1 MDRKNIYCVILAGG
15 VGSRFWPMSTT
26 NNPKQFHD
34 VLGVGRTLVQQTYD
48 RLLNFCNPE
57 NIYVITDKN
66 YTDLVKEQIPE
77 LNTENVIAEPV
88 GMNTAP
94 CAIYSA
100 MKIYKKNPEAE
111 ILVCP
116 SDHLILNEERFTET
130 VLLALKSSKENQ
142 GLYTLGIKPTRPDTG
157 YGYIQY
163 VKGENEV
170 KKVKTFTEKPNLD
183 LAEKFIKSGDFL
195 WNSGIFIWSAKDI
208 LDSFKKYLPEMYS
221 IFASI
226 NDVLNTEQEAS
237 KVKEIYPT
245 LQKVSIDVGIMEKD
259 KNVYVIPSQFGW
271 SDLGTWLSLYEQ
283 VEKDNNRN
291 AVLGKSTFIYNSK
304 GNILYT
310 QKDKVTVID
319 GLKDYIV
326 VDTEKA
332 LLISPVKNSQE
343 IKRYVTDIKLNK
355 KQKYI

>member
-1 MDRKNIYCVILAGG
+1 MDKKNTYCVILAGG

-26 NNPKQFHD
+26 NHPKQFHD
-34 VLGVGRTLVQQTYD
+34 ILGVGRTLIQQTYD
-48 RLLNFCNPE
+48 RLLSFCNSE
-57 NIYVITDKN
+57 NIYVITDGN
-66 YTDLVKEQIPE
+66 YIDLVKEQIPE
-77 LNTENVIAEPV
+77 LNIENIIGEPV

-94 CAIYSA
+94 CALYSA
-100 MKIYKKNPEAE
+100 MKIYKKNPKAE

-163 VKGENEV
+163 VESDKQI

-183 LAEKFIKSGDFL
+183 LAEKFLKSGDFL

-208 LDSFKKYLPEMYS
+208 LDSFKKYLPEMYNA
-221 IFASI
+221 FNSI
-226 NDVLNTEQEAS
+226 NDYLNTKDELS
-237 KVKEIYPT
+237 KVKEVYPT

-283 VEKDNNRN
+283 ADKDDNKNAKLSKNIFTYSSNRN
-291 AVLGKSTFIYNSK
+291 I
-304 GNILYT
+304 IYT
-310 QKDKVTVID
+310 QKNKVTVID
-319 GLKDYIV
+319 KLEGYIV
-326 VDTEKA
+326 VDTNDA
-332 LLISPVKNSQE
+332 LLISPIENSQK
-343 IKRYVTDIKLNK
+343 IKNYVTDIKLNK
-355 KQKYI
+355 KQRHI

>member
-1 MDRKNIYCVILAGG
+1 MDKKNTCCVILAGG
-15 VGSRFWPMSTT
+15 IGSRFWPMSTT

-34 VLGVGRTLVQQTYD
+34 VLGVGRTLIQQTYD

-77 LNTENVIAEPV
+77 INKENIIAEPV

-116 SDHLILNEERFTET
+116 SDHLILNEEKFTET
-130 VLLALKSSKENQ
+130 VLLALKNSKENQ
-142 GLYTLGIKPTRPDTG
+142 GLYTLGIQPTRPDTG

-163 VKGENEV
+163 IEEKGKV

-183 LAEKFIKSGDFL
+183 LAEKFLKSGDFL

-208 LDSFKKYLPEMYS
+208 LASFKKYLPEMYNTFED
-221 IFASI
+221 IK
-226 NDVLNTEQEAS
+226 DYLNTEKEAEE
-237 KVKEIYPT
+237 VQIIYPT

-271 SDLGTWLSLYEQ
+271 SDLGTWLSLYDQ
-283 VEKDNNRN
+283 AEKDNNEN
-291 AVLGKSTFIYNSK
+291 AILGKSTLTYNSK
-304 GNILYT
+304 GNIIYA
-310 QKDKVTVID
+310 QK
-319 GLKDYIV
+319 
-326 VDTEKA
+326 A
-332 LLISPVKNSQE
+332 Q
-343 IKRYVTDIKLNK
+343 
-355 KQKYI
+355 

>member
-1 MDRKNIYCVILAGG
+1 MDKKNTCCVILAGG
-15 VGSRFWPMSTT
+15 IGSRFWPMSTT

-34 VLGVGRTLVQQTYD
+34 VLGVGRTLIQQTYD

-77 LNTENVIAEPV
+77 INKENIIAEPV

-116 SDHLILNEERFTET
+116 SDHLILNEEKFTET
-130 VLLALKSSKENQ
+130 VLLALKNSKENQ
-142 GLYTLGIKPTRPDTG
+142 GLYTLGIQPTRPDTG

-163 VKGENEV
+163 IEEKGKV

-183 LAEKFIKSGDFL
+183 LAEKFLKSGDFL

-208 LDSFKKYLPEMYS
+208 LASFKKYLPEMYNT
-221 IFASI
+221 FEDI
-226 NDVLNTEQEAS
+226 NDCLNTEKEAEE
-237 KVKEIYPT
+237 VQIIYPT

-271 SDLGTWLSLYEQ
+271 SDLGTWLSLYDQ
-283 VEKDNNRN
+283 AEKDNNEN
-291 AVLGKSTFIYNSK
+291 AILGKSTLNYNSK
-304 GNILYT
+304 GNIIYT
-310 QKDKVTVID
+310 QKNKVTVID
-319 GLKDYIV
+319 GLEDYIV
-326 VDTEKA
+326 VDTENA
-332 LLISPVKNSQE
+332 LLISPIKNSQE
-343 IKRYVTDIKLNK
+343 IKRYVTDIKFHK
-355 KQKYI
+355 K

>member
-1 MDRKNIYCVILAGG
+1 MDKKNTCCVILAGG
-15 VGSRFWPMSTT
+15 IGSRFWPMSTT

-34 VLGVGRTLVQQTYD
+34 VLGVGRTLIQQTYD

-77 LNTENVIAEPV
+77 INKENIIAEPV

-116 SDHLILNEERFTET
+116 SDHLILNEEKFTET
-130 VLLALKSSKENQ
+130 VLLALKNSKENQ
-142 GLYTLGIKPTRPDTG
+142 GLYTLGIQPTRPDTG

-163 VKGENEV
+163 IEEKGKV

-183 LAEKFIKSGDFL
+183 LAEKFLKSGDFL

-208 LDSFKKYLPEMYS
+208 LASFKKYLPEMYNT
-221 IFASI
+221 FEDI
-226 NDVLNTEQEAS
+226 NDCLNTEKEAEE
-237 KVKEIYPT
+237 VQIIYPT

-271 SDLGTWLSLYEQ
+271 SDLGTWLSLYDQ
-283 VEKDNNRN
+283 AEKDNNEN
-291 AVLGKSTFIYNSK
+291 AILGKSTLTYNSK
-304 GNILYT
+304 GNIIYT
-310 QKDKVTVID
+310 QKNKVTVID
-319 GLKDYIV
+319 GLEDYIV
-326 VDTEKA
+326 VDTENA
-332 LLISPVKNSQE
+332 LLISPIKNSQE
-343 IKRYVTDIKLNK
+343 IKRYVTDIKFHK
-355 KQKYI
+355 K